1 MFLLPICYSTA
12 ARLHQTNSGEFLSL
26 SLSLS
31 LALPSLA
38 FGCEL
43 GGWLAGRQSR
53 VVARVT
59 EGSALCWVTCRGAG
73 VQQARAPRSIL
84 RCPLTSE
91 GNAADRLSKG
101 TQAHQQIKHTPTA
114 PFFSPEAIARRAD
127 RTQAKVTI
135 DPPRNAKLLLK
146 KRHVIANLA
155 VFSKKNNFFAK
166 NCNFV
171 D

>member
-1 MFLLPICYSTA
+1 
-12 ARLHQTNSGEFLSL
+12 
-26 SLSLS
+26 
-31 LALPSLA
+31 
-38 FGCEL
+38 
-43 GGWLAGRQSR
+43 
-53 VVARVT
+53 
-59 EGSALCWVTCRGAG
+59 

-146 KRHVIANLA
+146 RHHVIAN
-155 VFSKKNNFFAK
+155 FHSFQQKNIFWQKIAILLIEQCIFY
-166 NCNFV
+166 
-171 D
+171 